1 MVAPLT
7 ETAID
12 VVFTPVGVDDDIR
25 QEGVMCLIEVK
36 YVEYNRFIA
45 LALF

>member
-7 ETAID
+7 EAAID
-12 VVFTPVGVDDDIR
+12 VVFTPADVDDDIR

-36 YVEYNRFIA
+36 RVECNR
-45 LALF
+45 LPY